1 MSAAKPGAAVFL
13 DRDGTLI
20 REVGHL
26 SRPEQVEI
34 LPGVGAALRALRDC
48 GFKLIVVTN
57 QSAVARGRLS
67 EPELASIHVLLREKL
82 AAEGAFLDAV
92 YYCPHHSTEGQG
104 IYRVICN
111 CRKPKTGMV
120 DQAIKDLGL
129 NPSVSYLVGDQ
140 ATDIQLARQVGA
152 TGILLHDRQSGVVI
166 ERGGDTNVFADLW
179 QAAQWIIAQEGR
191 IAGRSECR

>member
-1 MSAAKPGAAVFL
+1 MSTLTPGAAVFL

-34 LPGVGAALRALRDC
+34 LPGVGAALRALRVY
-48 GFKLIVVTN
+48 GFKLVVVTN

-67 EPELASIHVLLREKL
+67 EPELASIHDLLRDKL
-82 AAEGAFLDAV
+82 AAEGAFLDAI
-92 YYCPHHSTEGQG
+92 YYCPHHPTEGQG

-120 DQAIKDLGL
+120 DQAVSELRL
-129 NPSVSYLVGDQ
+129 NPAVSYIVGDQ
-140 ATDIQLARQVGA
+140 PTDIQLAEQVGA
-152 TGILLHDRQSGVVI
+152 KGILLRDASAMASVEHRGDVPVV
-166 ERGGDTNVFADLW
+166 ADLW
-179 QAAQWIIAQEGR
+179 HAGQWIVGNETR
-191 IAGRSECR
+191 PTERSECG